1 MLEFLRIRN
10 LALIQDMELEFHSGL
25 NVLTGES
32 GAGKSFILRALDF
45 ILGDK
50 LGPELVRPDQ
60 DKASVEAIFVL
71 EDEEIL
77 LRRELTASSGRSRVF
92 VNDGLS
98 SQERIR
104 ELKPR
109 LVIHTSQHA
118 QQRLLKPGYH
128 TSILDSSLPGEVL
141 KSRSTCLE
149 GLREV
154 VKRKEALLE
163 KAAGLA
169 EKRDYL
175 EYQHKEIARVNPQPG
190 EEEELEA
197 RRRQLQNQS
206 QAQESLQRSLDLLH
220 GPEEGLYDRVVALER
235 SLQGLMEAGHDLG
248 GQAEALE
255 GCRHVLSELD
265 RDLRRLPLPQDWEK
279 ELEKV
284 EARLWQLAQLKRRL
298 GKSLSDIGRLQ
309 SEVEANLSF
318 LDECQLQLTQL
329 EREEAAVKQE
339 LGGVVAQL
347 NTMRE
352 QSALRMKERLEQE
365 LRSLGFSEHVS
376 VLFELFP
383 VQLTQGIEELRARL
397 MWVPNPGHPPQPL
410 DQIASGGELSR
421 FLLALVGL
429 QSEADLPTLLFDE
442 VDAGIG
448 GLLLGRV
455 GERLQGLSRRQQVI
469 LVSHWPQLAS
479 LAGRHFQVSKEVVD
493 GLTFTRCVQLDTQQI
508 LGELARMA
516 GGGRQGELLAEALKT
531 ENGSKAGGGC

>member
-71 EDEEIL
+71 EDEEIV

-128 TSILDSSLPGEVL
+128 TSILDSSLPAEVL
-141 KSRSTCLE
+141 RTRSTCLE
-149 GLREV
+149 GLRGV
-154 VKRKEALLE
+154 VKRKESLQE

-175 EYQHKEIARVNPQPG
+175 EYQHKEIARVDPLPG

-220 GPEEGLYDRVVALER
+220 GPEEGLYDRVVALEK
-235 SLQGLMEAGHDLG
+235 SLHGLVEAGHDLG

-265 RDLRRLPLPQDWEK
+265 RDLRRLPLLQDWEK
-279 ELEKV
+279 ELEK
-284 EARLWQLAQLKRRL
+284 
-298 GKSLSDIGRLQ
+298 
-309 SEVEANLSF
+309 
-318 LDECQLQLTQL
+318 
-329 EREEAAVKQE
+329 
-339 LGGVVAQL
+339 
-347 NTMRE
+347 
-352 QSALRMKERLEQE
+352 
-365 LRSLGFSEHVS
+365 
-376 VLFELFP
+376 
-383 VQLTQGIEELRARL
+383 
-397 MWVPNPGHPPQPL
+397 
-410 DQIASGGELSR
+410 
-421 FLLALVGL
+421 
-429 QSEADLPTLLFDE
+429 
-442 VDAGIG
+442 
-448 GLLLGRV
+448 
-455 GERLQGLSRRQQVI
+455 
-469 LVSHWPQLAS
+469 
-479 LAGRHFQVSKEVVD
+479 
-493 GLTFTRCVQLDTQQI
+493 
-508 LGELARMA
+508 
-516 GGGRQGELLAEALKT
+516 
-531 ENGSKAGGGC
+531 